1 MKMRSGTTYLSCY
14 MIAAAQGP
22 DWQPVFPRVWRG
34 TTLSVFMLVCI
45 VGTSGDIPE
54 QPVRPSDP
62 PEASPC
68 QRASGQPN
76 AWCKMMAKDA
86 FGSLKIDKKRCCD
99 DYVGDRLNFQRRF
112 WEGRNYFWA

>member
-1 MKMRSGTTYLSCY
+1 MRGQRDCVKVPNTSY
-14 MIAAAQGP
+14 
-22 DWQPVFPRVWRG
+22 
-34 TTLSVFMLVCI
+34 
-45 VGTSGDIPE
+45 TSGDIPE

-99 DYVGDRLNFQRRF
+99 DYVGDRLTNILFPTAILGGKELFLGLIKSKISGTNFRQLSK
-112 WEGRNYFWA
+112 GRASAAI